1 MVLVVVVVVVS
12 RRIKISNVRD
22 GWGLAYGY
30 TGGGSASH
38 DD

>member
-1 MVLVVVVVVVS
+1 MVVVVVVS
-12 RRIKISNVRD
+12 RRIRIRISNVRD

-30 TGGGSASH
+30 TGGGSAGH